1 MAYEQYR
8 YKWLLLLGVCSLP
21 LLFVA
26 YKLAQRYSPGVTA
39 RRAASEMR
47 RDMRGYVSPAMRGA
61 VSGSGGRSQVLA
73 WTGIFFGML
82 CALSLI
88 AFLVGVAAF
97 RRFRRTV
104 LGERLFPRRGPPDD
118 D

>member
-8 YKWLLLLGVCSLP
+8 YKWLLALGLCSLP

-26 YKLAQRYSPGVTA
+26 YKLAQRYSPGTVA

-47 RDMRGYVSPAMRGA
+47 RDLHGYVSPAMRGA
-61 VSGSGGRSQVLA
+61 VSGSGGRSQTLA
-73 WTGIFFGML
+73 WTGIFFGIL
-82 CALSLI
+82 CGVSLVAL
-88 AFLVGVAAF
+88 LVGVAAF
-97 RRFRRTV
+97 RRFRKTV
-104 LGERLFPRRGPPDD
+104 LGERMFPRRGPPDD